1 MKHNRFREVVS
12 ARGIPVGHMI
22 MEFGTRGIAKI
33 VESADLDFVVYDM
46 EHSGLEVERL
56 FDLLAWSKA
65 SPFTPLVRVPQGEY
79 HFLARAMDAGAL
91 GVMVGNV
98 QTPEQAQSIVASVK
112 YPPAGKRG
120 VALGT
125 AHTDYVVPPP
135 QEYLREANESGVV
148 ICQIESGIGVANADA
163 IAAVPGVDC
172 LWIGHFDL
180 TTNLG
185 IPGQFKNEHFLD
197 ALRSTVLAARKHGKL
212 LGIQP
217 GSPEQA
223 DEWIGLGF
231 NVISW
236 SSDIGV
242 YGSALQSAV
251 KKVRERCDSQ
261 LHSHGAG
268 KNRAAS
274 HS

>member
-1 MKHNRFREVVS
+1 MKQNRFRNVV
-12 ARGIPVGHMI
+12 AAGEIPVGHMI

-33 VESADLDFVVYDM
+33 LESVDLDFVVYDM

-56 FDLLAWSKA
+56 FDLLAWSKG
-65 SPFTPLVRVPQGEY
+65 SPFTPFVRVPVGDY
-79 HFLARAMDAGAL
+79 HFLARSMDAGAL

-98 QTPEQAQSIVASVK
+98 ETPEQARRIVASVK
-112 YPPAGKRG
+112 YAPTGKRG

-125 AHTDYVVPPP
+125 AHTDYVVPTP
-135 QEYLREANESGVV
+135 QEYLRDANDTGVV
-148 ICQIESGIGVANADA
+148 ICQIESPTGVANAEA
-163 IAAVPGVDC
+163 IATVPGVDC

-180 TTNLG
+180 STNLG
-185 IPGQFKNEHFLD
+185 IPGQFNNERFIG
-197 ALRSTVLAARKHGKL
+197 ALRSTVQAGQKHGKL

-242 YGSALQSAV
+242 YRSALDSAV
-251 KKVRERCDSQ
+251 KSVRERCSSE
-261 LHSHGAG
+261 LSRKAP
-268 KNRAAS
+268 KNRVAS